1 MLKATLISLVM
12 GSTLDPLYWT
22 VTDKRFDAD
31 PYHKITVR
39 IGDKMDLICPRH
51 GDGLGHDGKMFH
63 KIYEVSKDAFENCD
77 SSQGKRLISCD
88 QPTKEKKYTVLFQ
101 ELNPSP
107 YGLEFLPGE
116 TYYYNS
122 TGDGVESGMDRREGG
137 GCSSHNMKLAIA
149 VEAED
154 FALEESNPSNGRL
167 TTGRIGEEGPLAEEI
182 EEIEN
187 NSALIIGI
195 AIGAAFVMLVVV
207 SSFFIFKCI
216 RNRNPSN
223 EKMVFISG
231 TSPVDITR
239 VAGNYATQD
248 VKLIPSAHHYAAPN
262 NAHGSSP
269 PPGYWA
275 GQQATLVPHSSDL
288 DFIYHTGS
296 EQSTNQSYVTRDSYT
311 PGDVC
316 EV

>member
-22 VTDKRFDAD
+22 VTDQRFETE
-31 PYHKITVR
+31 PFHKITVR

-51 GDGLGHDGKMFH
+51 GDGLTHDGKMFH
-63 KIYEVSKDAFENCD
+63 KIYEVSKEAFENCD

-116 TYYYNS
+116 TYYYIS
-122 TGDGVESGMDRREGG
+122 TGDGIESGMDKRQGG

-154 FALEESNPSNGRL
+154 FLLEENGPSNGKL
-167 TTGRIGEEGPLAEEI
+167 TSGSRGEEGPLAEEI

-195 AIGAAFVMLVVV
+195 AIGAAFVMLIVV
-207 SSFFIFKCI
+207 SSFFIFRCL
-216 RNRNPSN
+216 RNRNSTN
-223 EKMVFISG
+223 DKMVFISG

-248 VKLIPSAHHYAAPN
+248 VN
-262 NAHGSSP
+262 
-269 PPGYWA
+269 
-275 GQQATLVPHSSDL
+275 DL